1 MSCGLAQCLFFPLD
15 AGPKCE
21 CIIHRVFTGALQSDV
36 TCSACETVSTT
47 IDPFWDV
54 SLDIRPHHSAQS
66 PMKPAAPKGKGKAQ
80 FRLDPK
86 NQTTLE
92 QCIERYTRAESLMAE
107 IMCSKCNHRHP
118 ATKQMVFSKLPAV
131 MCFHL
136 KRFEHEMRA
145 AKISTSV
152 RFPETLD
159 MRPYLAQ
166 NPADRAS
173 GAAAPST
180 KRNYSDI
187 DDSYIYILFA
197 VVNHYG
203 TRPLRTLRT
212 LRAGFVRLRACQ
224 VFKRAFL
231 SDTKYSAASFCA
243 RHGAGTLQNGHYT
256 VFVHQ
261 ADANGQWFLC
271 DDETVSMATLP
282 EVLASEGYMLFYVKK
297 RLEYSI

>member
-1 MSCGLAQCLFFPLD
+1 MLDGLHTHLGGKP
-15 AGPKCE
+15 GPKCE

-203 TRPLRTLRT
+203 T
-212 LRAGFVRLRACQ
+212 
-224 VFKRAFL
+224 
-231 SDTKYSAASFCA
+231 
-243 RHGAGTLQNGHYT
+243 LQNGHYT

>member
-1 MSCGLAQCLFFPLD
+1 M
-15 AGPKCE
+15 
-21 CIIHRVFTGALQSDV
+21 
-36 TCSACETVSTT
+36 STT

-54 SLDIRPHHSAQS
+54 SLDIRPHHNAQS
-66 PMKPAAPKGKGKAQ
+66 PVKPAPPKGKGKAPA
-80 FRLDPK
+80 RLDPAH
-86 NQTTLE
+86 QTTLE

-107 IMCSKCNHRHP
+107 IMCSSCNHRHP

-203 TRPLRTLRT
+203 TQPRKPRNCFP
-212 LRAGFVRLRACQ
+212 FV
-224 VFKRAFL
+224 
-231 SDTKYSAASFCA
+231 
-243 RHGAGTLQNGHYT
+243 
-256 VFVHQ
+256 
-261 ADANGQWFLC
+261 W
-271 DDETVSMATLP
+271 
-282 EVLASEGYMLFYVKK
+282 
-297 RLEYSI
+297 